1 MSKRTHLTISMP
13 EPCGVP
19 WQDMRRVDE
28 YRRHCAS
35 CAKIVTDFTAMS
47 DAEIVSYLQ
56 ANATQH
62 PCGRFTQEQLNR
74 PMQMLPEKTQKAVW
88 WKAAVL
94 LPLSLWSKYAFAQQ
108 PEISHHTHDTTAQV
122 NANAADTLATVSLPE
137 TVKCMLPDSA
147 KVPMICVQLPVSI
160 DTLAPLWVKNELLN
174 EIIVTG
180 GVPMIQYDLHP
191 RRDFIA
197 LNYTISIFYTPV
209 YDSVVRARDSIY
221 EALKVKLWGKNT
233 VENTQP
239 LPEPAQP
246 ELPEEEKIVGVE
258 PPRQARIVKS

>member
-19 WQDMRRVDE
+19 WQDMRSVDE

-94 LPLSLWSKYAFAQQ
+94 LPLSLWSKHAFAQQ
-108 PEISHHTHDTTAQV
+108 HTETPDSSRTAAHVSGQ
-122 NANAADTLATVSLPE
+122 AASNDSTAAVPATKFTWCTLPDTVSPPFMGTQI
-137 TVKCMLPDSA
+137 TVNLDSLTST
-147 KVPMICVQLPVSI
+147 KIISPHVIVTSGLPMINYHDFVRWDIPSFSYSI
-160 DTLAPLWVKNELLN
+160 V
-174 EIIVTG
+174 
-180 GVPMIQYDLHP
+180 
-191 RRDFIA
+191 A
-197 LNYTISIFYTPV
+197 LYTPV
-209 YDSVVRARDSIY
+209 YDSVVRARDSVY

-233 VENTQP
+233 VENAQP
-239 LPEPAQP
+239 FQEPEKP
-246 ELPEEEKIVGVE
+246 ELPDEEKIVALE
-258 PPRQARIVKS
+258 PPRRFELRKK